1 MKKLESL
8 KGKKFDRQAMNTI
21 KGGHSGLENSI
32 DATGDC
38 TTLNMTKVRSTG
50 EVKRDQ
56 DSDDS
61 DWAC

>member
-8 KGKKFDRQAMNTI
+8 KGKKFDRQEMNTV

-32 DATGDC
+32 ESIGDC

-56 DSDDS
+56 DIDDS